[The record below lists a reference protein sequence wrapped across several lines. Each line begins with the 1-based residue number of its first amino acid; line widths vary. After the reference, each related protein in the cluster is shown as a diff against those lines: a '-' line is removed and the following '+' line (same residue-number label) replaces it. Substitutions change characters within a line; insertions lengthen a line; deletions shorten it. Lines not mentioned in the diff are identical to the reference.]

1 MTKPRCV
8 VDTNVLISGA
18 LSKHGKPRKVV
29 DFIDASGIILSSQA
43 TFEEFETRIRR
54 KKFDKYFVDPHER
67 KEYIDWMYS
76 LSYPFVEIT
85 KEIAECPD
93 PNDDMLGSLVIPV
106 IFKLFNIKHIAHSPV
121 SPIEA
126 VGTGEPHSTNHNC
139 DASTLS
145 PSCSNPPQIHS

>member
-43 TFEEFETRIRR
+43 TFEEFDTRIRR

-67 KEYIDWMYS
+67 EEYIDWIYS

-85 KEIAECPD
+85 KEIAVCPD
-93 PNDDMLGSLVIPV
+93 PNDDMFLERAVSGSADYLITGNLKDFPPSPFQGIP
-106 IFKLFNIKHIAHSPV
+106 I
-121 SPIEA
+121 
-126 VGTGEPHSTNHNC
+126 
-139 DASTLS
+139 LS
-145 PSCSNPPQIHS
+145 PAEFLETVLWKK

>member
-67 KEYIDWMYS
+67 KEYIDWIYS

-93 PNDDMLGSLVIPV
+93 PDDDKFLELAVSGNADYLITGNLKDFPPSPFQGIP
-106 IFKLFNIKHIAHSPV
+106 I
-121 SPIEA
+121 
-126 VGTGEPHSTNHNC
+126 
-139 DASTLS
+139 LS
-145 PSCSNPPQIHS
+145 PAEFLETVLWET